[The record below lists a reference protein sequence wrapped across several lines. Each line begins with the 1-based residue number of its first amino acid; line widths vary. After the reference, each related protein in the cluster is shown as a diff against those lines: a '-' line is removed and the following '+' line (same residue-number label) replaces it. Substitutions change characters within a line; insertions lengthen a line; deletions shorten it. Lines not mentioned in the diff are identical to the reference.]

1 MILYYNNNFFR
12 LTIQDKKS
20 VECVCLAFS
29 RLVDSFQH
37 DPARLQEIAT
47 PELLTNLQ
55 QLVRLFVL

>member
-1 MILYYNNNFFR
+1 MFNCINFHFR
-12 LTIQDKKS
+12 LTQQDKKS

-29 RLVDSFQH
+29 RLVDSFQN

-55 QLVRLFVL
+55 QLVS